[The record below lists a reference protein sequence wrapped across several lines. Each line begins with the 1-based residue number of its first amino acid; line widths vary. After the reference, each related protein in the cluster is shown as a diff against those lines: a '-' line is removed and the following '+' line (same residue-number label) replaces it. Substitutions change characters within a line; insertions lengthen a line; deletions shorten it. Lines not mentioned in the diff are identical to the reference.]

1 MLDEG
6 YKMTEPAD
14 WHAVSGDI
22 RRAVHAVAK
31 DGAEYSARLLYRSAR
46 SLMRRLGIHT
56 PAELYEVLRQ
66 VFWNSDEHVS
76 FGDHLSV
83 GFGESSRQRQVRAF
97 VAEHPCEPK
106 SVLAMEY
113 ERAYGFSAGIAAI
126 WIDLFADSEDVSVL
140 EWLGIET
147 EEVGND
153 ASPEGVQGR
162 AETTDSNT
170 GLASAVEEFCA
181 RELTGDICDARLVRS
196 RFAYEFPAA
205 TGAAI
210 DIDRLFAAAGFFED
224 RDLLFR
230 VGKTPGEHFA
240 RLIGSRS
247 SFTRG
252 DSGFEDAVW
261 RHPAFRHALQLARD
275 DHRIMLYEP
284 NSYIS
289 FSRLHDVLGV
299 RMSDIESYAVSVS
312 AVVPEGVP
320 FTIVSLRAGT
330 TSTQALDAIELPDSF
345 YEGLLDASGLF
356 SSCILAG
363 VRVFAVGLE
372 GRMSANWLVGWLVS
386 RHEGV
391 GRDALQRLLRDE
403 LGVSCPTANLV
414 TAIHNS
420 GVFHDDVE
428 DVYYSSMDT
437 WKKEVRNEL
446 AK

>member
-14 WHAVSGDI
+14 WHAGSGDI

-126 WIDLFADSEDVSVL
+126 WIDLFADPEDVSVL
-140 EWLGIET
+140 EWLGIEADK
-147 EEVGND
+147 VDNG
-153 ASPEGVQGR
+153 ASPEGVQGKT
-162 AETTDSNT
+162 ATADSNM
-170 GLASAVEEFCA
+170 GLAGAAEEFCA

-196 RFAYEFPAA
+196 RFAYEFPAS

-210 DIDRLFAAAGFFED
+210 GIDRLFAAAGFFED
-224 RDLLFR
+224 RDLIFR
-230 VGKTPGEHFA
+230 MGKTPGEHFA

-275 DHRIMLYEP
+275 DHRILLYEP

-299 RMSDIESYAVSVS
+299 RKSDIESYAVSVS
-312 AVVPEGVP
+312 AVVPDKIP
-320 FTIVSLRAGT
+320 FTVTSLRAQGQ
-330 TSTQALDAIELPDSF
+330 SPRALDALELPDSF

-356 SSCILAG
+356 GSCVIAG
-363 VRVFAVGLE
+363 TRVFAIGLE
-372 GRMSANWLVGWLVS
+372 GRMSANWLVAWLVS
-386 RHEGV
+386 KNEGIS
-391 GRDALQRLLRDE
+391 RNALQQVLLDD

-414 TAIHNS
+414 TAVHNS

-446 AK
+446 AQ